1 MFIHTIDP
9 TLFKIGFLEIRFY
22 GIVYVLGFLLSYYI
36 LNKNREK
43 LKLSREQ
50 VDNLSFY
57 FLIGLII
64 GARIFHFLFNDVSIF
79 YRDPL
84 ELFKIW
90 HGGMSFY
97 GGFLGALIASYL
109 YIKNKLIDFADLIV
123 IPISFALIL
132 ARFANF
138 LNSEIVGTVT
148 NLPWCVVFTAYDQLC
163 RHPYQ
168 LYGVISL
175 SLLFAALLIIRKK
188 KVKKGIL
195 FLSFIAGYS
204 LLRIITDFFR
214 EDLRFL
220 GLTPWQY
227 VSILIL
233 VIVLAI
239 LIKNHAIW

>member
-1 MFIHTIDP
+1 MFINAIDP
-9 TLFKIGFLEIRFY
+9 TLLKIGFLEIRFY

-43 LKLSREQ
+43 LKLSRKQ

-64 GARIFHFLFNDVSIF
+64 GARIFHFLFNDISVF
-79 YRDPL
+79 YNDPL
-84 ELFKIW
+84 ELFKLW

-109 YIKNKLIDFADLIV
+109 YLKNRLIDFADVIV
-123 IPISFALIL
+123 IPVSFALIL

-148 NLPWCVVFTAYDQLC
+148 NLPWCVVFTVYDQLC

-168 LYGVISL
+168 LYGVVSL
-175 SLLFAALLIIRKK
+175 SLLFAVLLIIRKQ
-188 KVKKGIL
+188 KVRKGVL

-214 EDLRFL
+214 EDLRLL

-227 VSILIL
+227 VSII
-233 VIVLAI
+233 I
-239 LIKNHAIW
+239 LIVAFVVYRKVYKRV